1 MRHENKLEPWR
12 YCSADKLRKALDSA
26 LPPIVTRKKAAEIT
40 GGLVTSKVLA
50 NCDAAG
56 IGVGEKIYVGK
67 QVGYFKEQFIDFI
80 VRRMRFSSAL

>member
-1 MRHENKLEPWR
+1 
-12 YCSADKLRKALDSA
+12 
-26 LPPIVTRKKAAEIT
+26 
-40 GGLVTSKVLA
+40 VLA